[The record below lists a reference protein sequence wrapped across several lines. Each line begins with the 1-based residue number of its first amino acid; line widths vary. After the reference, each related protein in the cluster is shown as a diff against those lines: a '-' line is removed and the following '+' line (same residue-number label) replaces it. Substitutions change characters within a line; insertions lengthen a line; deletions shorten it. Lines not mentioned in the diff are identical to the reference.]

1 MMQELLV
8 LDGRQKLTSNAWIE
22 NISVTIDF
30 KCYVVV
36 CVSVCVECMY
46 FSPEKKSVQLL
57 Y

>member
-22 NISVTIDF
+22 NRSVTIDF
-30 KCYVVV
+30 KCYVMV